1 MGIGRSRFYISCF
14 FKGVWVVADLV
25 LLFERDLFKIL
36 VLLLIGTMTR
46 DGIVTNLTWVGF
58 ALLT

>member
-1 MGIGRSRFYISCF
+1 M
-14 FKGVWVVADLV
+14 VADLV